1 MGSEW
6 SRDQYRF
13 GGRLLEITREDGY
26 FSWAKVLKGR
36 PLTSRDVSRLRNFF
50 RTKMRKASEECGYYT
65 SRCGRYV
72 YHVGS
77 NGPWRWRKKKESLP
91 AR

>member
-6 SRDQYRF
+6 SRGQYRF

-50 RTKMRKASEECGYYT
+50 RTKMRKADESRGWYT

-72 YHVGS
+72 YRVGS
-77 NGPWRWRKKKESLP
+77 NEPWRWRRKNYSLP